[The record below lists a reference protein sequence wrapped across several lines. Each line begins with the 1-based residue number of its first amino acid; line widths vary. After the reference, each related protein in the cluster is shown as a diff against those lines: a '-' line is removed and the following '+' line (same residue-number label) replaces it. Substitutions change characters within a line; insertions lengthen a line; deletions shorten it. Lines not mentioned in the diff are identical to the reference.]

1 MEKVEKKIRDEKSIR
16 ILFIFDFVLVL
27 AVLIPSYHFGFLSP
41 ITYIFLPI
49 LLICVSLQ
57 LVLYFVP
64 KGRIRFDSSG
74 ITIITKNI
82 NTTVAWN
89 DVRHIYYNSFADGFL
104 LLNQYTIDLSIRID
118 GKMVELD
125 SEIGEVIVNKAEY
138 LRIISFIPRQL
149 LEINDMMIY
158 RNFIEKQN
166 NKYHME

>member
-1 MEKVEKKIRDEKSIR
+1 M
-16 ILFIFDFVLVL
+16 
-27 AVLIPSYHFGFLSP
+27 
-41 ITYIFLPI
+41 
-49 LLICVSLQ
+49 
-57 LVLYFVP
+57 
-64 KGRIRFDSSG
+64 
-74 ITIITKNI
+74 
-82 NTTVAWN
+82 
-89 DVRHIYYNSFADGFL
+89 
-104 LLNQYTIDLSIRID
+104 NQYTIDLSIRID

>member
-16 ILFIFDFVLVL
+16 ILFIFDFVLIFV
-27 AVLIPSYHFGFLSP
+27 VLIPSFHFGFFSP

-57 LVLYFVP
+57 LILHFVP

-82 NTTVAWN
+82 NTNVAWN
-89 DVRHIYYNSFADGFL
+89 DVRNIYYNSFADGFL
-104 LLNQYTIDLSIRID
+104 SLNHYTIDLSIRID

-125 SEIGEVIVNKAEY
+125 SEIGGVIVNKAEY
-138 LRIISFIPRQL
+138 LRIISFIPRQI
-149 LEINDMMIY
+149 LEVNDMMIY

-166 NKYHME
+166 NKYNI